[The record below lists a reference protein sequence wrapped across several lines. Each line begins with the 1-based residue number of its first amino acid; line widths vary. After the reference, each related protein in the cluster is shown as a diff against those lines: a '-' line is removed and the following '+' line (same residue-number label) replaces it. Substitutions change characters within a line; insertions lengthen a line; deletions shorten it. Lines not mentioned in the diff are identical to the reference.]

1 MSEIELVAVLAQMRF
16 TQQTYFRLP
25 TAHPDK
31 KKTLDKAK
39 RLEVIIDR
47 ELQRRLAIQE
57 RIDGKQSLR
66 DAFKKYDTEN
76 VKQLTLM

>member
-1 MSEIELVAVLAQMRF
+1 MSEIELVAVLTQMRF
-16 TQQTYFRLP
+16 MQKTYYSLP
-25 TAHPDK
+25 AAHPHK
-31 KKTLDKAK
+31 KKTLEKAK
-39 RLEVIIDR
+39 RLEAIIDR
-47 ELQRRLAIQE
+47 EIQRRLAIQE